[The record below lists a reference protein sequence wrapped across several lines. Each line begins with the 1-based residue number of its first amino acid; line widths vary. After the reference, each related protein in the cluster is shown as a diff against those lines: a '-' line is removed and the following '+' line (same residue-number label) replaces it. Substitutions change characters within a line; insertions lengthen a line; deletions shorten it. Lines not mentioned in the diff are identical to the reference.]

1 MARVPPLQREDVPE
15 FEDAFQPVEERM
27 GFLPNSLLTMA
38 RGPEILR
45 AAASLAQAT
54 RTGTVSRELK
64 ELVALVASTAAGCR
78 YCQAHTASNAT
89 RLARRPL
96 VSPMS
101 GATRR
106 ASSSAPCRTCSP
118 AARHAALVPN
128 QATEEDFEDVRRH
141 FDDGEIVEIV
151 AIVALFGFLNRWND
165 TMATDLELGPFTV
178 ANEVIAEAGWE
189 PGKQRERRGRA
200 WLSSGAL
207 TIGTRAEGQ
216 ALEKSREKGRPHMP
230 SPTTFRAICCMFVV

>member
-15 FEDAFQPVEERM
+15 LEDAFQPVEERM

-38 RGPEILR
+38 RRPEILR
-45 AAASLAQAT
+45 AASSLAQAT

-89 RLARRPL
+89 RL
-96 VSPMS
+96 
-101 GATRR
+101 GAE
-106 ASSSAPCRTCSP
+106 
-118 AARHAALVPN
+118 AARIAHVWSYETSELFNPAERAALRLAHHAALVPN

-165 TMATDLELGPFTV
+165 TMATDLELSPFTV

-189 PGKQRERRGRA
+189 PGKHSAPRTA
-200 WLSSGAL
+200 ATL
-207 TIGTRAEGQ
+207 
-216 ALEKSREKGRPHMP
+216 PP
-230 SPTTFRAICCMFVV
+230 SA